1 MHRGLQTEIQR
12 ISLLTLFLLFFGFL
26 NDRLLLTLLVG
37 GGLYMLWTFFH
48 IAKLYDWLD
57 QGCVGLPPEASG
69 VWGDMADYLYRMQ
82 QRNERTKQS
91 RKNLSERVRNIT
103 SALADGIL
111 TLSPD
116 KELEWWN
123 PASKKLLGLKKGDR
137 GQSIINLI
145 RDPRFVVFIQGES
158 LTTPLEL
165 TSPEDPTRTLLF
177 SAAEF
182 GEGDVILVVQDI
194 TRLRHLEQMRQ
205 DFVANISHELRTPLT
220 VLSGYTETLQDN
232 ADDLPKGWKKAL
244 DQMQQQTTRM
254 NALANDLV
262 MLSQLESTQTPP
274 PETTVD
280 TCSLLQQIAKDA
292 RVITDKG
299 ITDKKTTDE
308 NTTGD
313 NNSLIKLDCT
323 EGIVINGETKELYS
337 AFSNLVFNAIK
348 HNPVGTQIQ
357 IKSYTKNNANIV
369 EVSDNGNGIDPKH
382 ISRLTERFYRVD
394 QSRASATG
402 GTGLGL
408 AIVKHVLMRHNASLK
423 IFSTLSKGSTFIC
436 HFPKPQA
443 PKS

>member
-26 NDRLLLTLLVG
+26 NDHLLLTLLVG

-57 QGCVGLPPEASG
+57 QGCAGLPPEASG

-82 QRNERTKQS
+82 QRNERAKQS

-123 PASKKLLGLKKGDR
+123 PASKKLLGLKKSDR
-137 GQSIINLI
+137 GQSIINLV
-145 RDPRFVVFIQGES
+145 RDPRFVTFIQGET

-165 TSPEDPTRTLLF
+165 TSPEDTTKTLLF

-194 TRLRHLEQMRQ
+194 TRLRNLEQMRQ

-232 ADDLPKGWKKAL
+232 ADDLPKGWKNAL

-274 PETTVD
+274 PKTTVD
-280 TCSLLQQIAKDA
+280 ICSLLQQIAKDA
-292 RVITDKG
+292 RIL
-299 ITDKKTTDE
+299 TDKKTTDDE
-308 NTTGD
+308 STDCD
-313 NNSLIKLDCT
+313 NNSLIKLDCS
-323 EGIVINGETKELYS
+323 EGLVINGETKELYS
-337 AFSNLVFNAIK
+337 ALSNLVFNAIK

-357 IKSYTKNNANIV
+357 IKSYAKNNANII

-382 ISRLTERFYRVD
+382 ITRLTERFYRVD
-394 QSRASATG
+394 QSRASTTG

-436 HFPKPQA
+436 HFPKPQSS
-443 PKS
+443 KS